1 MKIRI
6 PDPVVRAWD
15 ILGDWSNVPVWTRG
29 DGSDNGGERIE
40 IRRIDIILAVMGIGI
55 VCYYW
60 MTAGAQAA
68 LAGGIMYAVVVALA
82 LWVF

>member
-1 MKIRI
+1 
-6 PDPVVRAWD
+6 
-15 ILGDWSNVPVWTRG
+15 
-29 DGSDNGGERIE
+29 
-40 IRRIDIILAVMGIGI
+40 MGIGI

-60 MTAGAQAA
+60 LTAGAQAA